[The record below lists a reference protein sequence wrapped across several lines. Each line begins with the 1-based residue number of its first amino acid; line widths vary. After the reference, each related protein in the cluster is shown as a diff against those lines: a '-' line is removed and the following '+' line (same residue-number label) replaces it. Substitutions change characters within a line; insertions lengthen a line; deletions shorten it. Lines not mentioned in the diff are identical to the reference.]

1 MGQLDK
7 GKTYPFE
14 FTSEKPF
21 ETYSGINVRLR
32 YFVRVTITR
41 AYNNNYVKEQD
52 FSVENAQLASAV
64 ITESEHEF
72 LKYNFGKSF
81 EYLL

>member
-52 FSVENAQLASAV
+52 FSVENAQPASTV
-64 ITESEHEF
+64 MTEI
-72 LKYNFGKSF
+72 K
-81 EYLL
+81 